1 MRYYPS
7 SPLVEYRDSQSGATV
22 LGKDVRRVREHFQK
36 SVKEYPAARVILAL
50 NNQDGFTI
58 QQSTGREK
66 AVSSTSELA
75 GGGAYEHL
83 REMANE
89 DPILL
94 QNLICKAQSIL
105 KGAERG
111 EVLANAKPK
120 SLLSP
125 EIVLIVVNSG

>member
-22 LGKDVRRVREHFQK
+22 QDDEVRWVLGYFQK
-36 SVKEYPAARVILAL
+36 YVKEYPAARVILAL
-50 NNQDGFTI
+50 NNQDGVSI
-58 QQSTGREK
+58 QQSAGREK
-66 AVSSTSELA
+66 AVSSSSELA

-83 REMANE
+83 QEMVDK

-94 QNLICKAQSIL
+94 QKLIDQARFLL
-105 KGAERG
+105 KGAEQG

-120 SLLSP
+120 S
-125 EIVLIVVNSG
+125 